1 MIKSVDVVP
10 LRIFGAFVYVYMER
24 DYRRM
29 RKQDHKFHNGREE
42 KKNGTE
48 AKGPETKL

>member
-10 LRIFGAFVYVYMER
+10 LRSFGAFIYVYMER
-24 DYRRM
+24 DYRRV

-48 AKGPETKL
+48 AMGPETKL